1 MNDVAGAS
9 EINLSWDLILVSVT
23 NSYKAKWFKMAMGT
37 VVVFGIGTVVIT
49 NKAIRYQ
56 IQRSNKTDQM
66 RH

>member
-23 NSYKAKWFKMAMGT
+23 LTKQNGSGTMGT

-49 NKAIRYQ
+49 NLAIRYQ